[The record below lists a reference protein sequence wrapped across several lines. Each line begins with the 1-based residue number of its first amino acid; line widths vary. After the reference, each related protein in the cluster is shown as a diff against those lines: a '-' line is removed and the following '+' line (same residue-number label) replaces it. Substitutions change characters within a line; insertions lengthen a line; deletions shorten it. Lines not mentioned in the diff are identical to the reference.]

1 MAVQILDSSLRD
13 GAQGEGI
20 SFSLRDKLN
29 IYSVLDR
36 FGIELI
42 EAGNP
47 FSNPKDLE
55 FFRRIN
61 DGHYNAKPVAFG
73 STVRKGLKACEDENL
88 AALLKAQTEYVSVFG
103 KAWKLHVE
111 CILGVT
117 PEENLRMI
125 ADSISYMVKN
135 HRKVIFDAEHFFD
148 GYKADPG
155 YALSVLAAAEKAGAS
170 VICLCDTNGG
180 TFPEDI
186 KKAVKAAGKT
196 ISVKLGIHCHNDNGC
211 AVANTLAAYKAGAE
225 HIQGTFTG
233 FGERCGNASL
243 STVIADIQLKYGDRI
258 FSDKRL
264 ATLTD
269 TARYISEVAN
279 VSIPVTTPYVGSGAF
294 SHKAG
299 MHADGVAKNPAT
311 FEHIRPEAVGNE
323 RRYLLSEVSGRA
335 AILSAIRRF
344 DDSLDKNSP
353 ETIAITKKL
362 KELEQTGFRFEA
374 AAASFD
380 MMVLR
385 ELDRFVP
392 HFDID
397 YFKII
402 SSRREEGVTEKAT
415 ALIKVRVGDS
425 HEITADEGNGPVN
438 AIDKALR
445 KALEVFYPQLKKMHL
460 LDYKVRVIGSG
471 GSTAAVT
478 RVLISSTDGDNVW
491 TTVGV
496 SEDIISAS
504 VQALTDSIEYMLN
517 TGIA

>member
-29 IYSVLDR
+29 IYSALDR

-61 DGHYNAKPVAFG
+61 EGHYNAKAVAFG

-88 AALLKAQTEYVSVFG
+88 AALLKAQTEYVSIFG

-111 CILGVT
+111 CILGVS

-125 ADSISYMVKN
+125 ADSIGFLVKN

-148 GYKADPG
+148 GYKADAE
-155 YALSVLAAAEKAGAS
+155 YALKVLATAEKAGAS

-186 KKAVKAAGKT
+186 KKAVKAADKA

-211 AVANTLAAYKAGAE
+211 AVANTLTAYKAGAE

-258 FSDKRL
+258 LSDKKL
-264 ATLTD
+264 AMLTD

-279 VSIPVTTPYVGSGAF
+279 VSLPVTTPYIGSGAF

-344 DDSLDKNSP
+344 DDSLNKNSP
-353 ETIAITKKL
+353 QTIAITKKL

-374 AAASFD
+374 ATASFD

-385 ELDRFVP
+385 ELGRFVP

-402 SSRREEGVTEKAT
+402 SSRIEDGVIEKAT

-471 GSTAAVT
+471 GSTAAVI
-478 RVLISSTDGDNVW
+478 RVLITSTDGDNVW

-504 VQALTDSIEYMLN
+504 VQALNDSIEYMLN
-517 TGIA
+517 MGIA